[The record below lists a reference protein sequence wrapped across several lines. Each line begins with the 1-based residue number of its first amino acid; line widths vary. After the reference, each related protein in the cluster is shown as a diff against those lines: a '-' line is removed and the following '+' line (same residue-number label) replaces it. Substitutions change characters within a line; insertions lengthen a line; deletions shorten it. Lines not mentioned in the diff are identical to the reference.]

1 MKPLFIEK
9 EFILSSDKST
19 ETQMVVDAWGNF
31 TQQDMRCD
39 GDKCELMIGDNGLT
53 VYTDR
58 SRVYTGIVLSNVIH
72 YFLYLK

>member
-19 ETQMVVDAWGNF
+19 ETQMVVDVWGNF